1 MTNHVER
8 PTKPVLSNEAV
19 CDILSA
25 GHHTILTDTTS
36 VGAYPSWC
44 IINIEWGHET
54 DNIDLIDNEYL
65 ATIAQNTVPG
75 IPSLELGYPGSTDL
89 VKDDEVRLV
98 RRVVI
103 LVGLEKDAEKDDE
116 TDTLR
121 PIPLGVMYKFENSP
135 YIVIINNNRA
145 MDDTLYEIVRLR
157 FIGSCHAIDDEFEIL
172 QSESEIENAKPEDIV
187 FINQAIYDTT
197 SP

>member
-1 MTNHVER
+1 MTSHVER

-19 CDILSA
+19 LDILSA
-25 GHHTILTDTTS
+25 EHDTIRTGAIS
-36 VGAYPSWC
+36 VEAFPTWY
-44 IINIEWGHET
+44 IANIEWGHET
-54 DNIDLIDNEYL
+54 DNIDLIRNEYL
-65 ATIAQNTVPG
+65 ATITRNTVP
-75 IPSLELGYPGSTDL
+75 PLELGYPGSMDP
-89 VKDDEVRLV
+89 VRDDEVRLA

-103 LVGLEKDAEKDDE
+103 LVGLEKDDE
-116 TDTLR
+116 TNTLR
-121 PIPLGVMYKFENSP
+121 RVPLGVMYKFENSP

-157 FIGSCHAIDDEFEIL
+157 FISSCHAIDDEFEIL
-172 QSESEIENAKPEDIV
+172 QSESEIENANPEDIV

>member
-1 MTNHVER
+1 MTSHVER
-8 PTKPVLSNEAV
+8 STKPVLSNEAV
-19 CDILSA
+19 SDIISA
-25 GHHTILTDTTS
+25 KHDTILTGAMS
-36 VGAYPSWC
+36 VGAFPSWH

-54 DNIDLIDNEYL
+54 DNIDLIRNEYL
-65 ATIAQNTVPG
+65 ATIAQNTVPD
-75 IPSLELGYPGSTDL
+75 IPSLKLGYPGSTDL

-103 LVGLEKDAEKDDE
+103 LVGLEKDDE

-157 FIGSCHAIDDEFEIL
+157 FIGSCHDIDDKYKIF

-187 FINQAIYDTT
+187 FINQAINDTT
-197 SP
+197 SL

>member
-8 PTKPVLSNEAV
+8 STKSVLSHEAV
-19 CDILSA
+19 LDILSA
-25 GHHTILTDTTS
+25 EHHAIFTGAIS
-36 VGAYPSWC
+36 VEAFPSWDVT
-44 IINIEWGHET
+44 NIEWGHKA
-54 DNIDLIDNEYL
+54 DKINLIKNTYL
-65 ATIAQNTVPG
+65 ATIARNTVP
-75 IPSLELGYPGSTDL
+75 PLELDYPGSMDP
-89 VKDDEVRLV
+89 VKDNEVRLA

-103 LVGLEKDAEKDDE
+103 LVGLEKDDE
-116 TDTLR
+116 TNTLR
-121 PIPLGVMYKFENSP
+121 RVPLGVMYKFENSP

-157 FIGSCHAIDDEFEIL
+157 FISSCHAIDDEFKIL
-172 QSESEIENAKPEDIV
+172 QSESEIENANPEDIV

>member
-8 PTKPVLSNEAV
+8 STKSVLSYKAV
-19 CDILSA
+19 CIILSA
-25 GHHTILTDTTS
+25 EHDTIRTGAMS
-36 VGAYPSWC
+36 VEAFPTWAVT
-44 IINIEWGHET
+44 NTKWGHET
-54 DNIDLIDNEYL
+54 DNIGLISDTDL

-75 IPSLELGYPGSTDL
+75 IPSLDLGYPGSMNP

-103 LVGLEKDAEKDDE
+103 LVGFEKDDE
-116 TDTLR
+116 TNTLR
-121 PIPLGVMYKFENSP
+121 RVPLGVMYKFENSP
-135 YIVIINNNRA
+135 YIVIINNNRI

-157 FIGSCHAIDDEFEIL
+157 FIGSCHAIDDEFKIL
-172 QSESEIENAKPEDIV
+172 QSESEIENANPEDIV

>member
-1 MTNHVER
+1 MTSHVER

-19 CDILSA
+19 LDILSA
-25 GHHTILTDTTS
+25 EHDTIRTGAIS
-36 VGAYPSWC
+36 VEAFPTWY
-44 IINIEWGHET
+44 IANTERGHET
-54 DNIDLIDNEYL
+54 DNIDLIRNEYL
-65 ATIAQNTVPG
+65 ATITRNTVP
-75 IPSLELGYPGSTDL
+75 PLELGYPGSMDP
-89 VKDDEVRLV
+89 VRDDEVRLA

-103 LVGLEKDAEKDDE
+103 LVGLEKDDE
-116 TDTLR
+116 TNRLR
-121 PIPLGVMYKFENSP
+121 RVPLGVMYKFENSP

-157 FIGSCHAIDDEFEIL
+157 FISSCHAIDDEFEIL
-172 QSESEIENAKPEDIV
+172 QSESEIENANPEDIV

>member
-8 PTKPVLSNEAV
+8 PMKSVLSHKAV
-19 CDILSA
+19 CVILSA
-25 GHHTILTDTTS
+25 EHDTILTGAMS
-36 VGAYPSWC
+36 VGVFPSWDVT
-44 IINIEWGHET
+44 NIKWGHET
-54 DNIDLIDNEYL
+54 DNIGLISDTDL

-75 IPSLELGYPGSTDL
+75 IPSLDLGYPGSMNP

-103 LVGLEKDAEKDDE
+103 LVGFEKDDE
-116 TDTLR
+116 TNTLR
-121 PIPLGVMYKFENSP
+121 RVPLGVMYKFENSP
-135 YIVIINNNRA
+135 YIVIINNNRI

-157 FIGSCHAIDDEFEIL
+157 FIGSCHAIDDKYKIF

-187 FINQAIYDTT
+187 FINQAINDTT
-197 SP
+197 SL

>member
-8 PTKPVLSNEAV
+8 STKPVLSNEAV
-19 CDILSA
+19 LDILSA
-25 GHHTILTDTTS
+25 EHHTILTGAMS

-103 LVGLEKDAEKDDE
+103 LVGLEKDDE
-116 TDTLR
+116 TNTLR
-121 PIPLGVMYKFENSP
+121 HVPLGVMYKFENSP
-135 YIVIINNNRA
+135 YIVIINNNRI

-172 QSESEIENAKPEDIV
+172 QSKSEIENANPEDIV
-187 FINQAIYDTT
+187 FINQAINDTT